1 MNNDCAG
8 HIVSSDFARRTP
20 VRDDENTAG
29 RSADEAAERDLDR
42 S

>member
-29 RSADEAAERDLDR
+29 GATPPCAPAPTKS
-42 S
+42 